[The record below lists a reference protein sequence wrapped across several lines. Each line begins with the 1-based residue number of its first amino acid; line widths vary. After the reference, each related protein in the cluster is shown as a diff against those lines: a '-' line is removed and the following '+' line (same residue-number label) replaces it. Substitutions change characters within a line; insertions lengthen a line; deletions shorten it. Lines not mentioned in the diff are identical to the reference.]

1 MAQELGISEKHSDF
15 QNPFKV
21 DRTEVSCWGLWPCL
35 HCVCWALGSQGL
47 QHLEWSVRALDLEP
61 EVPGSGS
68 NLPWY
73 LWANCWPCL
82 SLRFLC
88 PYWVNL
94 SYEGQSGAINTSI
107 PVHSRHCSLQV
118 NGREAMGG

>member
-35 HCVCWALGSQGL
+35 HCVCRALGGQDQQEQ

-61 EVPGSGS
+61 EMPGSGS
-68 NLPWY
+68 NLP
-73 LWANCWPCL
+73 LTGTSGQAAGPVLGSASSL
-82 SLRFLC
+82 SMQGEPQL
-88 PYWVNL
+88 
-94 SYEGQSGAINTSI
+94 
-107 PVHSRHCSLQV
+107 
-118 NGREAMGG
+118 